1 MRPDV
6 CRAERTM
13 LRRLDPDRVGHSRAL
28 ESGRREMD
36 AASVDSLAVHENLA
50 VNRSHG
56 AHIMRVHEI
65 DVANIRVED
74 VSVADKRIALVDSLK
89 EFVAAV
95 EPREERLPEAERKP
109 ANAEAKASA
118 EETDKGRP
126 INRRAIDRA
135 RAPAPAAREIVP
147 AAIVIGSKTPR

>member
-1 MRPDV
+1 MRSDV
-6 CRAERTM
+6 CRAERAV

-56 AHIMRVHEI
+56 AHIVRVHEI

-74 VSVADKRIALVDSLK
+74 VSVADKRIAFVDSLK

-95 EPREERLPEAERKP
+95 EPREEWLAEAQREP
-109 ANAEAKASA
+109 ANAETKASP

-126 INRRAIDRA
+126 IDRRTKDRA
-135 RAPAPAAREIVP
+135 RAPTPAAGEIVP
-147 AAIVIGSKTPR
+147 TAIVVRSKTPR